1 MFCRIRLNRNGS
13 WLWTPIFHRE
23 ESSERSVNYGG
34 WEKKRNRFLHRERKT
49 KGVFYLN
56 RAVILAGARTAFG
69 KFGGALAPLN
79 ASDLGAIAVKG
90 ALEKANITPNEVDE
104 VILGT
109 VLQGGQG
116 QIPSRQAALKAGLP
130 TAVKTET
137 INKVCA
143 SGMRAVTLADQ
154 LIRLGDEEVIIA
166 GGMES
171 MSNAPYYLMNGRTG
185 LRMGD
190 STMIDG
196 MLYDGLTCAF
206 YQARP
211 HMGSYGNAT
220 ATTFSLS
227 REEQD
232 AWSVRS
238 HERALG
244 AIEKGYFAEEIVPV
258 EIPQRKGEP
267 LSVSTDEAPRVGT
280 SMEALAKLKP
290 AFDKDGTIT
299 AGNAPGVNDGACAL
313 VVMTEERAAREGRK
327 PLAIIIGHEALALEP
342 ENFPQTPGLVINKLL
357 KKTGKIIADIDL
369 IEINEAFAAVALV
382 SNQLA
387 ELDAEKVNVNGGAVA
402 LGHPIGASGARI
414 ILTLAH
420 ELQRRGGGTGIAAIC
435 SGGGQ
440 GDAIMIEVPKTGGH
454 K

>member
-1 MFCRIRLNRNGS
+1 M
-13 WLWTPIFHRE
+13 
-23 ESSERSVNYGG
+23 
-34 WEKKRNRFLHRERKT
+34 
-49 KGVFYLN
+49 N

-69 KFGGALAPLN
+69 KFGGSLSAVH
-79 ASDLGAIAVKG
+79 ASDIGAIAIKG
-90 ALEKANITPNEVDE
+90 ALEKANMGLDEVDE
-104 VILGT
+104 VILGS

-116 QIPSRQAALKAGLP
+116 QIPSRQAAIKANLP
-130 TAVKTET
+130 IGVKTET

-154 LIRLGDEEVIIA
+154 LIRLGDEEVIVA

-171 MSNAPYYLMNGRTG
+171 MSNAPYYLLNGRTG

-190 STMIDG
+190 STMVDG

-206 YQARP
+206 DPARP
-211 HMGSYGNAT
+211 HMGNYGNST
-220 ATTFSLS
+220 AKEFSLS

-238 HERALG
+238 HERAL
-244 AIEKGYFAEEIVPV
+244 AAMDKGYFAEEIVPV

-267 LSVSTDEAPRVGT
+267 LVVNTDEAPRAGT
-280 SMEALAKLKP
+280 SLEILAKLKP

-313 VVMTEERAAREGRK
+313 VIMNEERAAREGRE
-327 PLAIIIGHEALALEP
+327 PLAIIIGHEELAIEP

-357 KKTGKIIADIDL
+357 KKTNKSLADIDL
-369 IEINEAFAAVALV
+369 FEINEAFAAVALV
-382 SNQLA
+382 SKQLA
-387 ELDAEKVNVNGGAVA
+387 DLDVEKVNVNGGAVA

-414 ILTLAH
+414 ILTLAQ
-420 ELQRRGGGTGIAAIC
+420 ELKRRGGGIGIAAIC

-440 GDAIMIEVPKTGGH
+440 GDAIMIEVPKTGGLN
-454 K
+454 

>member
-1 MFCRIRLNRNGS
+1 M
-13 WLWTPIFHRE
+13 
-23 ESSERSVNYGG
+23 
-34 WEKKRNRFLHRERKT
+34 
-49 KGVFYLN
+49 N

-69 KFGGALAPLN
+69 KFGGSLSAVH
-79 ASDLGAIAVKG
+79 ASDLGAIAIKG
-90 ALEKANITPNEVDE
+90 ALEKANMGLDEVDE
-104 VILGT
+104 VILGS

-116 QIPSRQAALKAGLP
+116 QIPSRQAAIKANLP
-130 TAVKTET
+130 IGVKTET

-154 LIRLGDEEVIIA
+154 LIRLGDEEVIVA

-171 MSNAPYYLMNGRTG
+171 MSNAPYYLLNGRTG

-190 STMIDG
+190 STMVDG

-206 YQARP
+206 DPSRP
-211 HMGSYGNAT
+211 HMGSYGNST
-220 ATTFSLS
+220 AKEFSLS

-238 HERALG
+238 HERAL
-244 AIEKGYFAEEIVPV
+244 AAMDKGYFAEEIVPV

-267 LSVSTDEAPRVGT
+267 LVVNTDEAPRAGT
-280 SMEALAKLKP
+280 SLEILAKLKP

-313 VVMTEERAAREGRK
+313 VIMNEERAAREGRE
-327 PLAIIIGHEALALEP
+327 PLAIIIGHEELAIDP

-357 KKTGKIIADIDL
+357 KKTNKSLADIDL
-369 IEINEAFAAVALV
+369 FEINEAFAAVALV
-382 SNQLA
+382 SKQLA
-387 ELDAEKVNVNGGAVA
+387 DLDVEKVNVNGGAVA

-414 ILTLAH
+414 ILTLAQ
-420 ELQRRGGGTGIAAIC
+420 ELKRRGGGIGIAAIC

-440 GDAIMIEVPKTGGH
+440 GDAIMIEVPKTGGLN
-454 K
+454 